1 MTATIATPP
10 AVRRP
15 VPPAGRYRI
24 AVVAA
29 VGVALLVELA
39 IVHLGQGSAGI
50 GLSRLLSLATGH
62 TDPDALAVL
71 RGSRLPRLTAGVV
84 TGLALGIS
92 GALIQGAT
100 RNPLAAPDTLGVNAG
115 GYLAVSIC
123 TLSGVQ
129 LGILPSAA
137 VAFAGGLVAAGLVQL
152 LTAGGPVAPGRM
164 LLAGTAVA
172 MAGSSAATVLLILHA
187 QRAQGLFFW
196 GNGSLLETG
205 LTRPLLLGLIVLL
218 AAAVTPL
225 LARPLDL
232 LALGDD
238 TAEALGLRVGRIR
251 LSAFALAV
259 VFSAVSVAL
268 TGPIGFVGLVAPV
281 VVRMFGVR
289 RHAALLPIAGVYGAV
304 FVLGADVVAR
314 ALLAASGSSA
324 YEIPAGVVT
333 ALVGGPIFVYL
344 ARRVPTGDAD
354 TGAAVT
360 VSAPRSRR
368 RYALIVAGGVVALAL
383 AVLAGLAV
391 GDVHLSIGKLVAATV
406 GRSDA
411 LSNGIVAFRAP
422 RIVAAALAGA
432 CLAGAGV
439 AIQSVVR
446 NPLAEPSL
454 LGVTGGSAIGAV
466 ALITLV
472 PTAPRWGIPAAAL
485 VGGVLALGLVMLLA
499 TRRRTGVQGR
509 GWWIFRPAAAAPFA
523 RPRRCRS
530 ARVQARHTDCPPPC
544 ERTNGTRLA
553 RPRSTS
559 HALDPTRVVL
569 VGIGLAAATAAL
581 IQVLSLRAQLQL
593 AAALTWLAGSTYAR
607 SVSDLTWFVLPVLVL
622 AVLIAAARVLD
633 LLGLGDD
640 LPRAL
645 GLPTGRARLAVL
657 LGGAVLAAG
666 TAAVVGTVG
675 FVGLIAPHLARRL
688 VGTAHRRLLPVAALL
703 GAVLVVAADA
713 LGRYVLAPNEIPV
726 GIVTALAGAPYLIW
740 LLRRQRA
747 AS

>member
-1 MTATIATPP
+1 MTAAIATPP

-24 AVVAA
+24 AIVAA
-29 VGVALLVELA
+29 VGVVLLVALA

-50 GLSRLLSLATGH
+50 GLSRLLSLAAGH

-71 RGSRLPRLTAGVV
+71 RGSRLPRLTAGLV

-259 VFSAVSVAL
+259 LFSAVSVAL

-281 VVRMFGVR
+281 VVRLFGVR

-314 ALLAASGSSA
+314 ALLAASGASS

-391 GDVHLSIGKLVAATV
+391 GDVHLSVGKLLAATV
-406 GRSDA
+406 GQSDA

-499 TRRRTGVQGR
+499 TRRRTKV
-509 GWWIFRPAAAAPFA
+509 A
-523 RPRRCRS
+523 
-530 ARVQARHTDCPPPC
+530 
-544 ERTNGTRLA
+544 
-553 RPRSTS
+553 
-559 HALDPTRVVL
+559 DPTRVVL
-569 VGIGLAAATAAL
+569 VGIGLAAATSAL
-581 IQVLSLRAQLQL
+581 VQVLSLRAQLQL

-607 SVSDLTWFVLPVLVL
+607 SASDLTWFVLPALVL
-622 AVLIAAARVLD
+622 AALIAASRVLD

-688 VGTAHRRLLPVAALL
+688 VGSAHRRLLPVAALL
-703 GAVLVVAADA
+703 GAVLVVGADA

-740 LLRRQRA
+740 LLRRQRR

>member
-1 MTATIATPP
+1 VTATIATPP
-10 AVRRP
+10 AVHRP

-29 VGVALLVELA
+29 VGVVLLVALA
-39 IVHLGQGSAGI
+39 IVHIGQGSAGI

-71 RGSRLPRLTAGVV
+71 RGSRLPRLTAGLV
-84 TGLALGIS
+84 TGLALGLS

-406 GRSDA
+406 GQSDA

-499 TRRRTGVQGR
+499 TRRRTGV
-509 GWWIFRPAAAAPFA
+509 A
-523 RPRRCRS
+523 
-530 ARVQARHTDCPPPC
+530 
-544 ERTNGTRLA
+544 
-553 RPRSTS
+553 
-559 HALDPTRVVL
+559 DPTRVVL

-607 SVSDLTWFVLPVLVL
+607 SASDLTWFVLPVLVL

>member
-1 MTATIATPP
+1 
-10 AVRRP
+10 
-15 VPPAGRYRI
+15 
-24 AVVAA
+24 
-29 VGVALLVELA
+29 
-39 IVHLGQGSAGI
+39 
-50 GLSRLLSLATGH
+50 
-62 TDPDALAVL
+62 
-71 RGSRLPRLTAGVV
+71 
-84 TGLALGIS
+84 
-92 GALIQGAT
+92 
-100 RNPLAAPDTLGVNAG
+100 
-115 GYLAVSIC
+115 
-123 TLSGVQ
+123 
-129 LGILPSAA
+129 
-137 VAFAGGLVAAGLVQL
+137 
-152 LTAGGPVAPGRM
+152 M

-406 GRSDA
+406 GQSDA

-499 TRRRTGVQGR
+499 TRRRGAGAVR
-509 GWWIFRPAAAAPFA
+509 RARRLPF
-523 RPRRCRS
+523 
-530 ARVQARHTDCPPPC
+530 
-544 ERTNGTRLA
+544 G
-553 RPRSTS
+553 
-559 HALDPTRVVL
+559 HATADPTRVVL

-607 SVSDLTWFVLPVLVL
+607 SASDLTWFVLPVLVL

>member
-1 MTATIATPP
+1 MTAPDRT
-10 AVRRP
+10 RP
-15 VPPAGRYRI
+15 TTRRYRI
-24 AVVAA
+24 TLVAA
-29 VGVALLVELA
+29 VGAALLVALA
-39 IVHLGQGSAGI
+39 IVHIGQGSAGV
-50 GLSRLLSLATGH
+50 GLARLLSLAAGH

-71 RGSRLPRLTAGVV
+71 AGSRLPRLTAGVV

-115 GYLAVSIC
+115 GYLAISVC
-123 TLSGVQ
+123 TISGVQ
-129 LGILPSAA
+129 LGVLPSAA
-137 VAFAGGLVAAGLVQL
+137 VAFAGGLLAAGLVQL

-187 QRAQGLFFW
+187 QQAQGLFFW

-205 LTRPLLLGLIVLL
+205 LTRPLLLGLVVVVAGL
-218 AAAVTPL
+218 VTPL

-232 LALGDD
+232 LALGDE
-238 TAEALGLRVGRIR
+238 TAEAMGLRVGRIR

-281 VVRMFGVR
+281 VVRLFGVH
-289 RHAALLPIAGVYGAV
+289 RHAALLPLAGLYGAV

-314 ALLAASGSSA
+314 ALLSASGSSA

-333 ALVGGPIFVYL
+333 ALVGGPVFVSL

-360 VSAPRSRR
+360 VSAPRSPR
-368 RYALIVAGGVVALAL
+368 RYALIVVAGGAALAL

-391 GDVHLSIGKLVAATV
+391 GDVHLSYGQLLAATV
-406 GRSDA
+406 GQGDQLA
-411 LSNGIVAFRAP
+411 NGIVAFRAP
-422 RIVAAALAGA
+422 RIVAAIAAGA

-454 LGVTGGSAIGAV
+454 LGVTGGSSIGAV

-485 VGGVLALGLVMLLA
+485 LGGVLALALVILLA
-499 TRRRTGVQGR
+499 TRASGRRGAGSATRRLGR
-509 GWWIFRPAAAAPFA
+509 GAGGGP
-523 RPRRCRS
+523 
-530 ARVQARHTDCPPPC
+530 
-544 ERTNGTRLA
+544 RLA
-553 RPRSTS
+553 S
-559 HALDPTRVVL
+559 LDPTRVVL

-581 IQVLSLRAQLQL
+581 VQVLSLRAQLQL

-607 SVSDLTWFVLPVLVL
+607 SASDLTWFAVPAVILVL
-622 AVLIAAARVLD
+622 LVVAARVLD

-713 LGRYVLAPNEIPV
+713 LGRWVLAPNEIPV

-740 LLRRQRA
+740 LLRRQR
-747 AS
+747 SVT